1 MGSGWRWAAPS
12 GRPQSSTKL
21 KRATAVD
28 LPAAG
33 TGISRPPMRR
43 VCAETPRPV
52 GLARSA
58 KSVRMCSAVLWSR
71 GVA

>member
-1 MGSGWRWAAPS
+1 MRVGEG
-12 GRPQSSTKL
+12 
-21 KRATAVD
+21 VD

-33 TGISRPPMRR
+33 TGISRPPMRS
-43 VCAETPRPV
+43 VCAETPRPE

-58 KSVRMCSAVLWSR
+58 KSWRMCSAVPRSR